1 MSHEEK
7 RAGEGVAPQ
16 PGATAILTLHISPE
30 LVRAYQ
36 RCKWGIIAETGR
48 DQVEIMNE
56 MVSDFLVK
64 HGC

>member
-1 MSHEEK
+1 MSHEEN
-7 RAGEGVAPQ
+7 RAGKGVASPT
-16 PGATAILTLHISPE
+16 GATELLALHVSPE
-30 LVRAYQ
+30 LVRAFQ